1 MDEAKKI
8 FLKEQLVPLIKN
20 LDADRKAH
28 WGKMNAQQMV
38 EHLEGALKLA
48 NGKLV
53 LPMMNF
59 GDSLEAS
66 RTFLLSEK
74 PLRKN
79 TKTALM
85 GDEPPPLRKAN
96 LSEAI
101 AALEKE
107 LTRFFE
113 VFENDPKLE
122 TTNPIF
128 GQLNYDMNVQ
138 LLYKHAIHH
147 LQQFGLIAE

>member
-1 MDEAKKI
+1 MKQ
-8 FLKEQLVPLIKN
+8 QLVPLLKN
-20 LDADRKAH
+20 LDVDSKAH

-59 GDSLEAS
+59 GDSLESS

-74 PLRKN
+74 PLKKN

-85 GDEPPPLRKAN
+85 GDEPPPFRKAN
-96 LSEAI
+96 MAEAI
-101 AALEKE
+101 TSLEKE
-107 LTRFFE
+107 LIRFFE
-113 VFENDPKLE
+113 VFENDPKLV
-122 TTNPIF
+122 TINPIF
-128 GQLNYDMNVQ
+128 GQLNFDMNVQ

-147 LQQFGLIAE
+147 LQQFGLLAE